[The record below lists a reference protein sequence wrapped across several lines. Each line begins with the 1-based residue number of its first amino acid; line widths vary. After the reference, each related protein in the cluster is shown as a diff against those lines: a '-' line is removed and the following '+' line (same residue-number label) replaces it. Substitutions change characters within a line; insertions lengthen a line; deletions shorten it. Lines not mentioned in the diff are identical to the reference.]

1 MKFDR
6 SGEFRKMPFPEPQN
20 FIADFRDRVK
30 IIALRK
36 SDNLQD
42 YKILEQ
48 TKKLTDIQTT
58 HLKWVENN
66 EIGGGPLRVAAADKL
81 KRQEDFLSLTLNKH
95 YNYTLGKKSTYNDSP
110 VYVIKFKPKDSLDV
124 KAHYRGEISIDEASK
139 AIVSYSYWP
148 TDFARKRLNQK
159 FATQLKTPSSVE
171 ESTKKKFISRVTEL
185 KDYEVIVNYT
195 KSDTTW
201 HLKRIKLINYYKN
214 HGDFLKNYDAVTESE
229 LVVNDIAELAPVEQN
244 VLEDFPSAFMNSIF
258 GYELAYDSGFWKN
271 YNALVPTDLLGK
283 ALKDLEAETSLEE
296 QFQSTE

>member
-1 MKFDR
+1 M
-6 SGEFRKMPFPEPQN
+6 
-20 FIADFRDRVK
+20 
-30 IIALRK
+30 
-36 SDNLQD
+36 
-42 YKILEQ
+42 
-48 TKKLTDIQTT
+48 
-58 HLKWVENN
+58 
-66 EIGGGPLRVAAADKL
+66 
-81 KRQEDFLSLTLNKH
+81 
-95 YNYTLGKKSTYNDSP
+95 
-110 VYVIKFKPKDSLDV
+110 
-124 KAHYRGEISIDEASK
+124 
-139 AIVSYSYWP
+139 
-148 TDFARKRLNQK
+148 
-159 FATQLKTPSSVE
+159 
-171 ESTKKKFISRVTEL
+171 
-185 KDYEVIVNYT
+185 IVNYT